1 MNNTNNHNN
10 NNQNSQNSN
19 GSNNNNNNRKYTAL
33 PVRRMSNISVRD
45 EHHHNNSNHDESVNG
60 GKVRNI
66 RSSIWN
72 WLKI

>member
-1 MNNTNNHNN
+1 VVTNGTNN
-10 NNQNSQNSN
+10 SN
-19 GSNNNNNNRKYTAL
+19 TSRKYTAL
-33 PVRRMSNISVRD
+33 PVRRMSNVSVRD
-45 EHHHNNSNHDESVNG
+45 IDNHHHDNSGSNGTAGNDANG